1 MREWKRIFT
10 QRRLC
15 LGLLLILFLNG
26 VWFIRE
32 QASRH
37 YGLDLSLPSTW
48 VSSEYVSQTNTVS
61 QAEVDAYAAYTRY
74 LQRLEQA
81 KGEPVSQRIDTLEQ
95 ELGQLENAL
104 TVNPSM
110 NLYDLTLDYIAVHNV
125 LLQARY
131 LQDYPTFLEDIQ
143 TSKDNLLSFS
153 IFHDTDSFSGRN
165 ILKTASDFEALNDV
179 TLTMEANGAVE
190 AFMYAPLTDY
200 LMVVLSFLLVVS
212 FSEERKQGL
221 WSLIH
226 ATPQGRL
233 HLTLY
238 RALALL
244 GGCVLCVLLLYGET
258 WMLGLYVYG
267 GAGDFGRAVQS
278 IEVLGK
284 LPALFTVGQFLLHYV
299 LLRIATMYLVSLLLW
314 LLLSWMPHEKFA
326 FLVVAGI
333 MCLEYALYTF
343 LPVQSSLNPLKYWNL
358 FTYISLSDLYTEYLN
373 INVFGY
379 PWGIRMISELA
390 LLPLCVLF
398 LVACIMTQCLQ
409 KPYHQ
414 RDWVAPIAATYNHL
428 TDKVFCGLGLWGMEW
443 FKTLWTQK
451 GVVVILFLLYVTSQL
466 SFSANIPVSSAV
478 DRTVRQYTA
487 ALEGEITPDTFA
499 QIGQMEEELQS
510 TINTYE
516 EAKIAYQNGEMER
529 SQLNVYAHEAE
540 VAQMKQEAISIVRQR
555 VENLADNANQLGI
568 TPWLVEST
576 PYERIYGEAASKNQQ
591 NASTLALLALVFL
604 LAGNL
609 PYERQAGM
617 MPLLIASP
625 RGRNS
630 LLRRKVAVAGLW
642 ATVVW
647 TVVYGWELH
656 TLLSSIPMDTLSAPI
671 QSLPFLER
679 LTIPC
684 TIQTFLFAWY
694 LVRLM
699 LLLGGAIL
707 ILALSIS
714 AGQRTVV
721 SYAIVL
727 GVLVLPS
734 LLYFYMGIHALK
746 YVSFALPLQLLD
758 LVQVKH
764 PLGLLGILCGGYII
778 LLGLSMYRLRRAL
791 KICR

>member
-1 MREWKRIFT
+1 MFT

-15 LGLLLILFLNG
+15 LGLLVVLLLNG
-26 VWFIRE
+26 VLFIRE
-32 QASRH
+32 QSSQH
-37 YGLDLSLPSTW
+37 YGLDLSLPSTL
-48 VSSEYVSQTNTVS
+48 VSSEYVSQTGTVS
-61 QAEVDAYAAYTRY
+61 QPGVDAYAAYTRY
-74 LQRLEQA
+74 LQRLGQA
-81 KGEPVSQRIDTLEQ
+81 EGEPISQLIDTLEQ

-104 TVNPSM
+104 TANSSM

-125 LLQARY
+125 LLQAQY
-131 LQDYPTFLEDIQ
+131 LQNYPTFLEDIQ
-143 TSKDNLLSFS
+143 ASKDNLLSFS
-153 IFHDTDSFSGRN
+153 IFHDTGSFSGRN
-165 ILKTASDFEALNDV
+165 ILKTASDFEPLNDV

-190 AFMYAPLTDY
+190 AFIHAPLTDY
-200 LMVVLSFLLVVS
+200 LMVILSFLLVVS
-212 FSEERKQGL
+212 FLEERKLGL

-233 HLTLY
+233 RLTLY

-244 GGCVLCVLLLYGET
+244 GGCVLGTLLLYGET
-258 WMLGLYVYG
+258 WMLSLYVYG
-267 GAGDFGRAVQS
+267 GAGDLGRAVQS

-284 LPALFTVGQFLLHYV
+284 LPALFSVGQFLLHYV

-314 LLLSWMPHEKFA
+314 LLLSWMPHGKFA
-326 FLVVAGI
+326 FFVAAGI
-333 MCLEYALYTF
+333 LSLEYALYTF

-373 INVFGY
+373 INVLGY
-379 PWGIRMISELA
+379 PWGIRIISELA

-398 LVACIMTQCLQ
+398 LIACIMTQCAQ
-409 KPYHQ
+409 KPCNQ
-414 RDWVAPIAATYNHL
+414 IDWVAPIATKCNRL

-443 FKTLWTQK
+443 FKTLWLQK
-451 GVVVILFLLYVTSQL
+451 GIVVILFFLYIISQL

-478 DRTVRQYTA
+478 DRTVKQYTV

-499 QIGQMEEELQS
+499 QIGQIEEELQS

-529 SQLNVYAHEAE
+529 SQLNIYAHEAE
-540 VAQMKQEAISIVRQR
+540 VAQIKQEAVSIVQQR
-555 VENLADNANQLGI
+555 VENLVDNANQLGI

-576 PYERIYGEAASKNQQ
+576 PYESTYGEAASKNQQ
-591 NASTLALLALVFL
+591 NASILALLALVFL

-609 PYERQAGM
+609 PYERRSGV

-630 LLRRKVAVAGLW
+630 LLKRKVAVAGLW

-647 TVVYGWELH
+647 AVVYGWELH

-671 QSLPFLER
+671 QSLPFLAH

-684 TIQTFLFAWY
+684 TIQTFVVAWY

-727 GVLVLPS
+727 GVLVFPS
-734 LLYFYMGIHALK
+734 LLYFYMGILALK

-758 LVQVKH
+758 WVQVKH

-791 KICR
+791 KIYR